1 MKSLSL
7 DPRMAAELDVVL
19 ARFSQLHPYERAWE
33 VEAWGLAQTDP
44 FLRASFAQV
53 WTPTRIAK
61 CSSAELEE
69 TLRAIGVQAIEEP
82 FTMERGS
89 SAWTVSE
96 KWQAGVDRAVTAHE
110 ELFMGLAA
118 TMFWSRLRADEPS
131 DEMVYDRLVD
141 GEILAGQQKWGAAC
155 DCWGFFWE
163 SVRGRMPKGQRRA
176 SAVKGLFRGAVL
188 EAWAE
193 RYCIALVHASKES
206 EEAQVYAERGAA
218 FVDEFLTLFP
228 QTGGTAGWMLHATKG
243 RFQVTRGRIPEGFA
257 RFEALVRE
265 HPQAPASYRAML
277 DAFVGVEGLPAAT
290 RAKVASMAKKAL
302 AQGVDRDGAWG
313 LEELANELLSS
324 DPA

>member
-1 MKSLSL
+1 MSRFDL

-19 ARFSQLHPYERAWE
+19 ARFAQLHPYERAWE

-44 FLRASFAQV
+44 LLRASFAQV

-61 CSSAELEE
+61 CGSAELEE
-69 TLRAIGVQAIEEP
+69 LLRSLGVDAIEEP

-89 SAWTVSE
+89 GAWAVSE
-96 KWQAGVDRAVTAHE
+96 KWRSAVGRALSAHE
-110 ELFMGLAA
+110 ELFLGLAA

-141 GEILAGQQKWGAAC
+141 GEILAAQQKWGAAC

-176 SAVKGLFRGAVL
+176 SVVKGLFRGAVL

-193 RYCIALVHASKES
+193 RYCIALVHASRKS
-206 EEAQVYAERGAA
+206 EEAQVYADRGAG

-228 QTGGTAGWMLHATKG
+228 QTGGTPGWMLHATKG
-243 RFQVTRGRIPEGFA
+243 RFQVLRGRIPEGFA

-277 DAFVGVEGLPAAT
+277 DAFAAVDDVPAAT
-290 RAKVASMAKKAL
+290 RAKVASMAKKAI
-302 AQGVDRDGAWG
+302 AQGVDRDGTWG
-313 LEELANELLSS
+313 LVGLANAVAGTDTL
-324 DPA
+324 